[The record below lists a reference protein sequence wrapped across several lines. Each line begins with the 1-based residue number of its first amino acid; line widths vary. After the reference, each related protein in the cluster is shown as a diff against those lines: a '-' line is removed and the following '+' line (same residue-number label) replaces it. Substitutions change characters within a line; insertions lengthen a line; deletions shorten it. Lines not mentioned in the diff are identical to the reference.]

1 MNYTR
6 ERKIIIMMHNDKIE
20 EKLKTLPDNPGVY
33 LMKNSNGKIIYVGKA
48 VVLKNRVRQ
57 YFRKTEKTA
66 RIEKMVS
73 LIHDFEYIITDT
85 EDEAL
90 ILECNLIKKY
100 KPKFNVLLK
109 DDKTYPYIKVGEK
122 NGRPL
127 IQLTRNLVKDGS
139 KYYGPYPSVWSAKE
153 MIKYIK
159 DIYMSIL
166 NRPFLDETLKNE
178 EKEKIYQEIECYLG
192 NIDKD
197 IKKLKEQME
206 KASDNQEFERAIE
219 LRDRITNLERA
230 GKKQKVSNFLH
241 KSIDV
246 IGIAGNNLETHLT
259 IFEVRGSNLDN
270 KKTIILKDTEDIEQ
284 EEIIENYIM
293 QTYGASDN
301 TLDIPEKIMVKQI
314 LPHHNSLEKII
325 SEKIGNKVEIIVP
338 KKGEKLKFVELA
350 EQNSQISLKNSTRN
364 EEIILNELKQLLSLK
379 DIPRRIEM
387 YDISNISGDYTVA
400 GIATLINGKIS
411 KKDFRKFNIKET
423 IGQNDF
429 ASMKEIITRRLKHT
443 LDGKIGL
450 RKYSRY
456 DNSRWW
462 KRSAY

>member
-1 MNYTR
+1 MNYIR

-20 EKLKTLPDNPGVY
+20 EKLSTLPENPGVY

-122 NGRPL
+122 NGKPI

-178 EKEKIYQEIECYLG
+178 EKEKIY
-192 NIDKD
+192 
-197 IKKLKEQME
+197 
-206 KASDNQEFERAIE
+206 
-219 LRDRITNLERA
+219 
-230 GKKQKVSNFLH
+230 
-241 KSIDV
+241 
-246 IGIAGNNLETHLT
+246 
-259 IFEVRGSNLDN
+259 
-270 KKTIILKDTEDIEQ
+270 
-284 EEIIENYIM
+284 
-293 QTYGASDN
+293 
-301 TLDIPEKIMVKQI
+301 
-314 LPHHNSLEKII
+314 
-325 SEKIGNKVEIIVP
+325 
-338 KKGEKLKFVELA
+338 
-350 EQNSQISLKNSTRN
+350 
-364 EEIILNELKQLLSLK
+364 
-379 DIPRRIEM
+379 
-387 YDISNISGDYTVA
+387 
-400 GIATLINGKIS
+400 
-411 KKDFRKFNIKET
+411 
-423 IGQNDF
+423 
-429 ASMKEIITRRLKHT
+429 KEIKRVLS
-443 LDGKIGL
+443 
-450 RKYSRY
+450 RKY
-456 DNSRWW
+456 
-462 KRSAY
+462 

>member
-57 YFRKTEKTA
+57 YFRKIEKTA

-178 EKEKIYQEIECYLG
+178 EKEKIYQEI
-192 NIDKD
+192 K
-197 IKKLKEQME
+197 
-206 KASDNQEFERAIE
+206 R
-219 LRDRITNLERA
+219 
-230 GKKQKVSNFLH
+230 V
-241 KSIDV
+241 
-246 IGIAGNNLETHLT
+246 
-259 IFEVRGSNLDN
+259 
-270 KKTIILKDTEDIEQ
+270 
-284 EEIIENYIM
+284 
-293 QTYGASDN
+293 
-301 TLDIPEKIMVKQI
+301 
-314 LPHHNSLEKII
+314 
-325 SEKIGNKVEIIVP
+325 
-338 KKGEKLKFVELA
+338 
-350 EQNSQISLKNSTRN
+350 
-364 EEIILNELKQLLSLK
+364 LS
-379 DIPRRIEM
+379 
-387 YDISNISGDYTVA
+387 
-400 GIATLINGKIS
+400 
-411 KKDFRKFNIKET
+411 
-423 IGQNDF
+423 
-429 ASMKEIITRRLKHT
+429 
-443 LDGKIGL
+443 
-450 RKYSRY
+450 RKYR
-456 DNSRWW
+456 
-462 KRSAY
+462 

>member
-6 ERKIIIMMHNDKIE
+6 EREIIIMMHNDKIE

-178 EKEKIYQEIECYLG
+178 EKEKIYQEI
-192 NIDKD
+192 K
-197 IKKLKEQME
+197 
-206 KASDNQEFERAIE
+206 R
-219 LRDRITNLERA
+219 
-230 GKKQKVSNFLH
+230 V
-241 KSIDV
+241 
-246 IGIAGNNLETHLT
+246 
-259 IFEVRGSNLDN
+259 
-270 KKTIILKDTEDIEQ
+270 
-284 EEIIENYIM
+284 
-293 QTYGASDN
+293 
-301 TLDIPEKIMVKQI
+301 
-314 LPHHNSLEKII
+314 
-325 SEKIGNKVEIIVP
+325 
-338 KKGEKLKFVELA
+338 
-350 EQNSQISLKNSTRN
+350 
-364 EEIILNELKQLLSLK
+364 LS
-379 DIPRRIEM
+379 
-387 YDISNISGDYTVA
+387 
-400 GIATLINGKIS
+400 
-411 KKDFRKFNIKET
+411 
-423 IGQNDF
+423 
-429 ASMKEIITRRLKHT
+429 
-443 LDGKIGL
+443 
-450 RKYSRY
+450 RKYR
-456 DNSRWW
+456 
-462 KRSAY
+462 

>member
-1 MNYTR
+1 MNYIR

-57 YFRKTEKTA
+57 YFRKNEKTA

-122 NGRPL
+122 NGKPI

-166 NRPFLDETLKNE
+166 NRPFLDEDLKNE
-178 EKEKIYQEIECYLG
+178 EKEKIY
-192 NIDKD
+192 
-197 IKKLKEQME
+197 
-206 KASDNQEFERAIE
+206 
-219 LRDRITNLERA
+219 
-230 GKKQKVSNFLH
+230 
-241 KSIDV
+241 
-246 IGIAGNNLETHLT
+246 
-259 IFEVRGSNLDN
+259 
-270 KKTIILKDTEDIEQ
+270 
-284 EEIIENYIM
+284 
-293 QTYGASDN
+293 
-301 TLDIPEKIMVKQI
+301 
-314 LPHHNSLEKII
+314 
-325 SEKIGNKVEIIVP
+325 
-338 KKGEKLKFVELA
+338 
-350 EQNSQISLKNSTRN
+350 
-364 EEIILNELKQLLSLK
+364 
-379 DIPRRIEM
+379 
-387 YDISNISGDYTVA
+387 
-400 GIATLINGKIS
+400 
-411 KKDFRKFNIKET
+411 
-423 IGQNDF
+423 
-429 ASMKEIITRRLKHT
+429 KEIKRVLS
-443 LDGKIGL
+443 
-450 RKYSRY
+450 RKY
-456 DNSRWW
+456 
-462 KRSAY
+462 

>member
-20 EKLKTLPDNPGVY
+20 EKLSTLPENPGVY

-48 VVLKNRVRQ
+48 VILKNRVRQ

-90 ILECNLIKKY
+90 ILECTLIKKY

-122 NGRPL
+122 NGKPI

-178 EKEKIYQEIECYLG
+178 EKEKIY
-192 NIDKD
+192 
-197 IKKLKEQME
+197 
-206 KASDNQEFERAIE
+206 
-219 LRDRITNLERA
+219 
-230 GKKQKVSNFLH
+230 
-241 KSIDV
+241 
-246 IGIAGNNLETHLT
+246 
-259 IFEVRGSNLDN
+259 
-270 KKTIILKDTEDIEQ
+270 
-284 EEIIENYIM
+284 
-293 QTYGASDN
+293 
-301 TLDIPEKIMVKQI
+301 
-314 LPHHNSLEKII
+314 
-325 SEKIGNKVEIIVP
+325 
-338 KKGEKLKFVELA
+338 
-350 EQNSQISLKNSTRN
+350 
-364 EEIILNELKQLLSLK
+364 
-379 DIPRRIEM
+379 
-387 YDISNISGDYTVA
+387 
-400 GIATLINGKIS
+400 
-411 KKDFRKFNIKET
+411 
-423 IGQNDF
+423 
-429 ASMKEIITRRLKHT
+429 KEIKRVLS
-443 LDGKIGL
+443 
-450 RKYSRY
+450 RKY
-456 DNSRWW
+456 
-462 KRSAY
+462 

>member
-127 IQLTRNLVKDGS
+127 IQLTRNLVKDGN

-166 NRPFLDETLKNE
+166 NRPFLDENLKNE
-178 EKEKIYQEIECYLG
+178 EKEKIYQEI
-192 NIDKD
+192 K
-197 IKKLKEQME
+197 
-206 KASDNQEFERAIE
+206 R
-219 LRDRITNLERA
+219 
-230 GKKQKVSNFLH
+230 V
-241 KSIDV
+241 
-246 IGIAGNNLETHLT
+246 
-259 IFEVRGSNLDN
+259 
-270 KKTIILKDTEDIEQ
+270 
-284 EEIIENYIM
+284 
-293 QTYGASDN
+293 
-301 TLDIPEKIMVKQI
+301 
-314 LPHHNSLEKII
+314 
-325 SEKIGNKVEIIVP
+325 
-338 KKGEKLKFVELA
+338 
-350 EQNSQISLKNSTRN
+350 
-364 EEIILNELKQLLSLK
+364 LS
-379 DIPRRIEM
+379 
-387 YDISNISGDYTVA
+387 
-400 GIATLINGKIS
+400 
-411 KKDFRKFNIKET
+411 
-423 IGQNDF
+423 
-429 ASMKEIITRRLKHT
+429 
-443 LDGKIGL
+443 
-450 RKYSRY
+450 RKYR
-456 DNSRWW
+456 
-462 KRSAY
+462 

>member
-1 MNYTR
+1 MNYIR

-20 EKLKTLPDNPGVY
+20 EKLSTLPENPGVY

-48 VVLKNRVRQ
+48 VILKNRVRQ

-122 NGRPL
+122 NGKPM

-178 EKEKIYQEIECYLG
+178 EKEKIY
-192 NIDKD
+192 
-197 IKKLKEQME
+197 
-206 KASDNQEFERAIE
+206 
-219 LRDRITNLERA
+219 
-230 GKKQKVSNFLH
+230 
-241 KSIDV
+241 
-246 IGIAGNNLETHLT
+246 
-259 IFEVRGSNLDN
+259 
-270 KKTIILKDTEDIEQ
+270 
-284 EEIIENYIM
+284 
-293 QTYGASDN
+293 
-301 TLDIPEKIMVKQI
+301 
-314 LPHHNSLEKII
+314 
-325 SEKIGNKVEIIVP
+325 
-338 KKGEKLKFVELA
+338 
-350 EQNSQISLKNSTRN
+350 
-364 EEIILNELKQLLSLK
+364 
-379 DIPRRIEM
+379 
-387 YDISNISGDYTVA
+387 
-400 GIATLINGKIS
+400 
-411 KKDFRKFNIKET
+411 
-423 IGQNDF
+423 
-429 ASMKEIITRRLKHT
+429 KEIKRVLS
-443 LDGKIGL
+443 
-450 RKYSRY
+450 RKY
-456 DNSRWW
+456 
-462 KRSAY
+462 

>member
-20 EKLKTLPDNPGVY
+20 EKLSTLPENPGVY

-48 VVLKNRVRQ
+48 VILKNRVRQ

-122 NGRPL
+122 NGKPI

-178 EKEKIYQEIECYLG
+178 EKEKIY
-192 NIDKD
+192 
-197 IKKLKEQME
+197 
-206 KASDNQEFERAIE
+206 
-219 LRDRITNLERA
+219 
-230 GKKQKVSNFLH
+230 
-241 KSIDV
+241 
-246 IGIAGNNLETHLT
+246 
-259 IFEVRGSNLDN
+259 
-270 KKTIILKDTEDIEQ
+270 
-284 EEIIENYIM
+284 
-293 QTYGASDN
+293 
-301 TLDIPEKIMVKQI
+301 
-314 LPHHNSLEKII
+314 
-325 SEKIGNKVEIIVP
+325 
-338 KKGEKLKFVELA
+338 
-350 EQNSQISLKNSTRN
+350 
-364 EEIILNELKQLLSLK
+364 
-379 DIPRRIEM
+379 
-387 YDISNISGDYTVA
+387 
-400 GIATLINGKIS
+400 
-411 KKDFRKFNIKET
+411 
-423 IGQNDF
+423 
-429 ASMKEIITRRLKHT
+429 KEIKRVLS
-443 LDGKIGL
+443 
-450 RKYSRY
+450 RKY
-456 DNSRWW
+456 
-462 KRSAY
+462 

>member
-1 MNYTR
+1 MNYIR

-20 EKLKTLPDNPGVY
+20 EKLSTLPENPGVY

-48 VVLKNRVRQ
+48 VILKNRVRQ

-122 NGRPL
+122 NGKPI

-178 EKEKIYQEIECYLG
+178 EKEKIY
-192 NIDKD
+192 
-197 IKKLKEQME
+197 
-206 KASDNQEFERAIE
+206 
-219 LRDRITNLERA
+219 
-230 GKKQKVSNFLH
+230 
-241 KSIDV
+241 
-246 IGIAGNNLETHLT
+246 
-259 IFEVRGSNLDN
+259 
-270 KKTIILKDTEDIEQ
+270 
-284 EEIIENYIM
+284 
-293 QTYGASDN
+293 
-301 TLDIPEKIMVKQI
+301 
-314 LPHHNSLEKII
+314 
-325 SEKIGNKVEIIVP
+325 
-338 KKGEKLKFVELA
+338 
-350 EQNSQISLKNSTRN
+350 
-364 EEIILNELKQLLSLK
+364 
-379 DIPRRIEM
+379 
-387 YDISNISGDYTVA
+387 
-400 GIATLINGKIS
+400 
-411 KKDFRKFNIKET
+411 
-423 IGQNDF
+423 
-429 ASMKEIITRRLKHT
+429 KEIKRVLS
-443 LDGKIGL
+443 
-450 RKYSRY
+450 RKY
-456 DNSRWW
+456 
-462 KRSAY
+462 

>member
-166 NRPFLDETLKNE
+166 NRPFLDESLKKE
-178 EKEKIYQEIECYLG
+178 EKEKIYQEI
-192 NIDKD
+192 K
-197 IKKLKEQME
+197 
-206 KASDNQEFERAIE
+206 R
-219 LRDRITNLERA
+219 
-230 GKKQKVSNFLH
+230 V
-241 KSIDV
+241 
-246 IGIAGNNLETHLT
+246 
-259 IFEVRGSNLDN
+259 
-270 KKTIILKDTEDIEQ
+270 
-284 EEIIENYIM
+284 
-293 QTYGASDN
+293 
-301 TLDIPEKIMVKQI
+301 
-314 LPHHNSLEKII
+314 
-325 SEKIGNKVEIIVP
+325 
-338 KKGEKLKFVELA
+338 
-350 EQNSQISLKNSTRN
+350 
-364 EEIILNELKQLLSLK
+364 LS
-379 DIPRRIEM
+379 
-387 YDISNISGDYTVA
+387 
-400 GIATLINGKIS
+400 
-411 KKDFRKFNIKET
+411 
-423 IGQNDF
+423 
-429 ASMKEIITRRLKHT
+429 
-443 LDGKIGL
+443 
-450 RKYSRY
+450 RKY
-456 DNSRWW
+456 
-462 KRSAY
+462 

>member
-6 ERKIIIMMHNDKIE
+6 ERKIIIMMHNDDKIE

-48 VVLKNRVRQ
+48 VILKNRVRQ
-57 YFRKTEKTA
+57 YFRKNEKTA

-122 NGRPL
+122 NGKPI

-178 EKEKIYQEIECYLG
+178 EKEKIY
-192 NIDKD
+192 
-197 IKKLKEQME
+197 
-206 KASDNQEFERAIE
+206 
-219 LRDRITNLERA
+219 
-230 GKKQKVSNFLH
+230 
-241 KSIDV
+241 
-246 IGIAGNNLETHLT
+246 
-259 IFEVRGSNLDN
+259 
-270 KKTIILKDTEDIEQ
+270 
-284 EEIIENYIM
+284 
-293 QTYGASDN
+293 
-301 TLDIPEKIMVKQI
+301 
-314 LPHHNSLEKII
+314 
-325 SEKIGNKVEIIVP
+325 
-338 KKGEKLKFVELA
+338 
-350 EQNSQISLKNSTRN
+350 
-364 EEIILNELKQLLSLK
+364 
-379 DIPRRIEM
+379 
-387 YDISNISGDYTVA
+387 
-400 GIATLINGKIS
+400 
-411 KKDFRKFNIKET
+411 
-423 IGQNDF
+423 
-429 ASMKEIITRRLKHT
+429 KEIKRVLS
-443 LDGKIGL
+443 
-450 RKYSRY
+450 RKY
-456 DNSRWW
+456 
-462 KRSAY
+462 

>member
-122 NGRPL
+122 NSKPI

-178 EKEKIYQEIECYLG
+178 EKEKIY
-192 NIDKD
+192 
-197 IKKLKEQME
+197 
-206 KASDNQEFERAIE
+206 
-219 LRDRITNLERA
+219 
-230 GKKQKVSNFLH
+230 
-241 KSIDV
+241 
-246 IGIAGNNLETHLT
+246 
-259 IFEVRGSNLDN
+259 
-270 KKTIILKDTEDIEQ
+270 
-284 EEIIENYIM
+284 
-293 QTYGASDN
+293 
-301 TLDIPEKIMVKQI
+301 
-314 LPHHNSLEKII
+314 
-325 SEKIGNKVEIIVP
+325 
-338 KKGEKLKFVELA
+338 
-350 EQNSQISLKNSTRN
+350 
-364 EEIILNELKQLLSLK
+364 
-379 DIPRRIEM
+379 
-387 YDISNISGDYTVA
+387 
-400 GIATLINGKIS
+400 
-411 KKDFRKFNIKET
+411 
-423 IGQNDF
+423 
-429 ASMKEIITRRLKHT
+429 KEIKRVLS
-443 LDGKIGL
+443 
-450 RKYSRY
+450 RKY
-456 DNSRWW
+456 
-462 KRSAY
+462 

>member
-6 ERKIIIMMHNDKIE
+6 ERKIIIMMHNDDKIE

-48 VVLKNRVRQ
+48 VILKNRVRQ

-122 NGRPL
+122 NGKPI

-178 EKEKIYQEIECYLG
+178 EKEKIY
-192 NIDKD
+192 
-197 IKKLKEQME
+197 
-206 KASDNQEFERAIE
+206 
-219 LRDRITNLERA
+219 
-230 GKKQKVSNFLH
+230 
-241 KSIDV
+241 
-246 IGIAGNNLETHLT
+246 
-259 IFEVRGSNLDN
+259 
-270 KKTIILKDTEDIEQ
+270 
-284 EEIIENYIM
+284 
-293 QTYGASDN
+293 
-301 TLDIPEKIMVKQI
+301 
-314 LPHHNSLEKII
+314 
-325 SEKIGNKVEIIVP
+325 
-338 KKGEKLKFVELA
+338 
-350 EQNSQISLKNSTRN
+350 
-364 EEIILNELKQLLSLK
+364 
-379 DIPRRIEM
+379 
-387 YDISNISGDYTVA
+387 
-400 GIATLINGKIS
+400 
-411 KKDFRKFNIKET
+411 
-423 IGQNDF
+423 
-429 ASMKEIITRRLKHT
+429 KEIKRVLS
-443 LDGKIGL
+443 
-450 RKYSRY
+450 RKYR
-456 DNSRWW
+456 
-462 KRSAY
+462 

>member
-20 EKLKTLPDNPGVY
+20 EKLSTLPENPGVY

-90 ILECNLIKKY
+90 ILECTLIKKY

-166 NRPFLDETLKNE
+166 NRPFLDESLKKE
-178 EKEKIYQEIECYLG
+178 EKEKIYQEI
-192 NIDKD
+192 K
-197 IKKLKEQME
+197 
-206 KASDNQEFERAIE
+206 R
-219 LRDRITNLERA
+219 
-230 GKKQKVSNFLH
+230 V
-241 KSIDV
+241 
-246 IGIAGNNLETHLT
+246 
-259 IFEVRGSNLDN
+259 
-270 KKTIILKDTEDIEQ
+270 
-284 EEIIENYIM
+284 
-293 QTYGASDN
+293 
-301 TLDIPEKIMVKQI
+301 
-314 LPHHNSLEKII
+314 
-325 SEKIGNKVEIIVP
+325 
-338 KKGEKLKFVELA
+338 
-350 EQNSQISLKNSTRN
+350 
-364 EEIILNELKQLLSLK
+364 LS
-379 DIPRRIEM
+379 
-387 YDISNISGDYTVA
+387 
-400 GIATLINGKIS
+400 
-411 KKDFRKFNIKET
+411 
-423 IGQNDF
+423 
-429 ASMKEIITRRLKHT
+429 
-443 LDGKIGL
+443 
-450 RKYSRY
+450 RKY
-456 DNSRWW
+456 
-462 KRSAY
+462 

>member
-127 IQLTRNLVKDGS
+127 IQLTRNLLKDGS
-139 KYYGPYPSVWSAKE
+139 QYYGPYPSVWSAKE

-178 EKEKIYQEIECYLG
+178 EKEKIYQEI
-192 NIDKD
+192 K
-197 IKKLKEQME
+197 
-206 KASDNQEFERAIE
+206 R
-219 LRDRITNLERA
+219 
-230 GKKQKVSNFLH
+230 V
-241 KSIDV
+241 
-246 IGIAGNNLETHLT
+246 
-259 IFEVRGSNLDN
+259 
-270 KKTIILKDTEDIEQ
+270 
-284 EEIIENYIM
+284 
-293 QTYGASDN
+293 
-301 TLDIPEKIMVKQI
+301 
-314 LPHHNSLEKII
+314 
-325 SEKIGNKVEIIVP
+325 
-338 KKGEKLKFVELA
+338 
-350 EQNSQISLKNSTRN
+350 
-364 EEIILNELKQLLSLK
+364 LS
-379 DIPRRIEM
+379 
-387 YDISNISGDYTVA
+387 
-400 GIATLINGKIS
+400 
-411 KKDFRKFNIKET
+411 RKH
-423 IGQNDF
+423 
-429 ASMKEIITRRLKHT
+429 R
-443 LDGKIGL
+443 
-450 RKYSRY
+450 
-456 DNSRWW
+456 
-462 KRSAY
+462 

>member
-122 NGRPL
+122 NVKPI

-178 EKEKIYQEIECYLG
+178 EKEKIY
-192 NIDKD
+192 
-197 IKKLKEQME
+197 
-206 KASDNQEFERAIE
+206 
-219 LRDRITNLERA
+219 
-230 GKKQKVSNFLH
+230 
-241 KSIDV
+241 
-246 IGIAGNNLETHLT
+246 
-259 IFEVRGSNLDN
+259 
-270 KKTIILKDTEDIEQ
+270 
-284 EEIIENYIM
+284 
-293 QTYGASDN
+293 
-301 TLDIPEKIMVKQI
+301 
-314 LPHHNSLEKII
+314 
-325 SEKIGNKVEIIVP
+325 
-338 KKGEKLKFVELA
+338 
-350 EQNSQISLKNSTRN
+350 
-364 EEIILNELKQLLSLK
+364 
-379 DIPRRIEM
+379 
-387 YDISNISGDYTVA
+387 
-400 GIATLINGKIS
+400 
-411 KKDFRKFNIKET
+411 
-423 IGQNDF
+423 
-429 ASMKEIITRRLKHT
+429 KEIKRVLS
-443 LDGKIGL
+443 
-450 RKYSRY
+450 RKY
-456 DNSRWW
+456 
-462 KRSAY
+462 

>member
-1 MNYTR
+1 MNYIR

-73 LIHDFEYIITDT
+73 LIYDFEYIITDT

-166 NRPFLDETLKNE
+166 NRPFLDESLKKE
-178 EKEKIYQEIECYLG
+178 EKEKIYQEI
-192 NIDKD
+192 K
-197 IKKLKEQME
+197 
-206 KASDNQEFERAIE
+206 R
-219 LRDRITNLERA
+219 
-230 GKKQKVSNFLH
+230 V
-241 KSIDV
+241 
-246 IGIAGNNLETHLT
+246 
-259 IFEVRGSNLDN
+259 
-270 KKTIILKDTEDIEQ
+270 
-284 EEIIENYIM
+284 
-293 QTYGASDN
+293 
-301 TLDIPEKIMVKQI
+301 
-314 LPHHNSLEKII
+314 
-325 SEKIGNKVEIIVP
+325 
-338 KKGEKLKFVELA
+338 
-350 EQNSQISLKNSTRN
+350 
-364 EEIILNELKQLLSLK
+364 LS
-379 DIPRRIEM
+379 
-387 YDISNISGDYTVA
+387 
-400 GIATLINGKIS
+400 
-411 KKDFRKFNIKET
+411 
-423 IGQNDF
+423 
-429 ASMKEIITRRLKHT
+429 
-443 LDGKIGL
+443 
-450 RKYSRY
+450 RKY
-456 DNSRWW
+456 
-462 KRSAY
+462 

>member
-20 EKLKTLPDNPGVY
+20 EKLKILPDNPGVY

-178 EKEKIYQEIECYLG
+178 EKEKIYQEI
-192 NIDKD
+192 K
-197 IKKLKEQME
+197 
-206 KASDNQEFERAIE
+206 R
-219 LRDRITNLERA
+219 
-230 GKKQKVSNFLH
+230 V
-241 KSIDV
+241 
-246 IGIAGNNLETHLT
+246 
-259 IFEVRGSNLDN
+259 
-270 KKTIILKDTEDIEQ
+270 
-284 EEIIENYIM
+284 
-293 QTYGASDN
+293 
-301 TLDIPEKIMVKQI
+301 
-314 LPHHNSLEKII
+314 
-325 SEKIGNKVEIIVP
+325 
-338 KKGEKLKFVELA
+338 
-350 EQNSQISLKNSTRN
+350 
-364 EEIILNELKQLLSLK
+364 LS
-379 DIPRRIEM
+379 
-387 YDISNISGDYTVA
+387 
-400 GIATLINGKIS
+400 
-411 KKDFRKFNIKET
+411 
-423 IGQNDF
+423 
-429 ASMKEIITRRLKHT
+429 
-443 LDGKIGL
+443 
-450 RKYSRY
+450 RKYR
-456 DNSRWW
+456 
-462 KRSAY
+462 

>member
-178 EKEKIYQEIECYLG
+178 EKEKIY
-192 NIDKD
+192 
-197 IKKLKEQME
+197 
-206 KASDNQEFERAIE
+206 
-219 LRDRITNLERA
+219 
-230 GKKQKVSNFLH
+230 
-241 KSIDV
+241 
-246 IGIAGNNLETHLT
+246 
-259 IFEVRGSNLDN
+259 
-270 KKTIILKDTEDIEQ
+270 
-284 EEIIENYIM
+284 
-293 QTYGASDN
+293 
-301 TLDIPEKIMVKQI
+301 
-314 LPHHNSLEKII
+314 
-325 SEKIGNKVEIIVP
+325 
-338 KKGEKLKFVELA
+338 
-350 EQNSQISLKNSTRN
+350 
-364 EEIILNELKQLLSLK
+364 
-379 DIPRRIEM
+379 
-387 YDISNISGDYTVA
+387 
-400 GIATLINGKIS
+400 
-411 KKDFRKFNIKET
+411 
-423 IGQNDF
+423 
-429 ASMKEIITRRLKHT
+429 KEIKRVLS
-443 LDGKIGL
+443 
-450 RKYSRY
+450 RKY
-456 DNSRWW
+456 
-462 KRSAY
+462 

>member
-6 ERKIIIMMHNDKIE
+6 ERKIIIMMHNDKTE

-178 EKEKIYQEIECYLG
+178 EKEKIYQEI
-192 NIDKD
+192 K
-197 IKKLKEQME
+197 
-206 KASDNQEFERAIE
+206 R
-219 LRDRITNLERA
+219 
-230 GKKQKVSNFLH
+230 V
-241 KSIDV
+241 
-246 IGIAGNNLETHLT
+246 
-259 IFEVRGSNLDN
+259 
-270 KKTIILKDTEDIEQ
+270 
-284 EEIIENYIM
+284 
-293 QTYGASDN
+293 
-301 TLDIPEKIMVKQI
+301 
-314 LPHHNSLEKII
+314 
-325 SEKIGNKVEIIVP
+325 
-338 KKGEKLKFVELA
+338 
-350 EQNSQISLKNSTRN
+350 
-364 EEIILNELKQLLSLK
+364 LS
-379 DIPRRIEM
+379 
-387 YDISNISGDYTVA
+387 
-400 GIATLINGKIS
+400 
-411 KKDFRKFNIKET
+411 
-423 IGQNDF
+423 
-429 ASMKEIITRRLKHT
+429 
-443 LDGKIGL
+443 
-450 RKYSRY
+450 RKYR
-456 DNSRWW
+456 
-462 KRSAY
+462 

>member
-1 MNYTR
+1 MNYIR

-20 EKLKTLPDNPGVY
+20 QKLKTLPDNPGVY

-178 EKEKIYQEIECYLG
+178 EKEKIYQEI
-192 NIDKD
+192 K
-197 IKKLKEQME
+197 
-206 KASDNQEFERAIE
+206 R
-219 LRDRITNLERA
+219 
-230 GKKQKVSNFLH
+230 V
-241 KSIDV
+241 
-246 IGIAGNNLETHLT
+246 
-259 IFEVRGSNLDN
+259 
-270 KKTIILKDTEDIEQ
+270 
-284 EEIIENYIM
+284 
-293 QTYGASDN
+293 
-301 TLDIPEKIMVKQI
+301 
-314 LPHHNSLEKII
+314 
-325 SEKIGNKVEIIVP
+325 
-338 KKGEKLKFVELA
+338 
-350 EQNSQISLKNSTRN
+350 
-364 EEIILNELKQLLSLK
+364 LS
-379 DIPRRIEM
+379 
-387 YDISNISGDYTVA
+387 
-400 GIATLINGKIS
+400 
-411 KKDFRKFNIKET
+411 
-423 IGQNDF
+423 
-429 ASMKEIITRRLKHT
+429 
-443 LDGKIGL
+443 
-450 RKYSRY
+450 RKYR
-456 DNSRWW
+456 
-462 KRSAY
+462 

>member
-6 ERKIIIMMHNDKIE
+6 ERKIIIMMHNDDKIE

-48 VVLKNRVRQ
+48 VILKNRVRQ

-122 NGRPL
+122 NGKPI

-178 EKEKIYQEIECYLG
+178 EKEKIY
-192 NIDKD
+192 
-197 IKKLKEQME
+197 
-206 KASDNQEFERAIE
+206 
-219 LRDRITNLERA
+219 
-230 GKKQKVSNFLH
+230 
-241 KSIDV
+241 
-246 IGIAGNNLETHLT
+246 
-259 IFEVRGSNLDN
+259 
-270 KKTIILKDTEDIEQ
+270 
-284 EEIIENYIM
+284 
-293 QTYGASDN
+293 
-301 TLDIPEKIMVKQI
+301 
-314 LPHHNSLEKII
+314 
-325 SEKIGNKVEIIVP
+325 
-338 KKGEKLKFVELA
+338 
-350 EQNSQISLKNSTRN
+350 
-364 EEIILNELKQLLSLK
+364 
-379 DIPRRIEM
+379 
-387 YDISNISGDYTVA
+387 
-400 GIATLINGKIS
+400 
-411 KKDFRKFNIKET
+411 
-423 IGQNDF
+423 
-429 ASMKEIITRRLKHT
+429 KEIKRVLS
-443 LDGKIGL
+443 
-450 RKYSRY
+450 RKY
-456 DNSRWW
+456 
-462 KRSAY
+462 

>member
-166 NRPFLDETLKNE
+166 NRPFLDENLKNE
-178 EKEKIYQEIECYLG
+178 EKEKIY
-192 NIDKD
+192 
-197 IKKLKEQME
+197 
-206 KASDNQEFERAIE
+206 
-219 LRDRITNLERA
+219 
-230 GKKQKVSNFLH
+230 
-241 KSIDV
+241 
-246 IGIAGNNLETHLT
+246 
-259 IFEVRGSNLDN
+259 
-270 KKTIILKDTEDIEQ
+270 
-284 EEIIENYIM
+284 
-293 QTYGASDN
+293 
-301 TLDIPEKIMVKQI
+301 
-314 LPHHNSLEKII
+314 
-325 SEKIGNKVEIIVP
+325 
-338 KKGEKLKFVELA
+338 
-350 EQNSQISLKNSTRN
+350 
-364 EEIILNELKQLLSLK
+364 
-379 DIPRRIEM
+379 
-387 YDISNISGDYTVA
+387 
-400 GIATLINGKIS
+400 
-411 KKDFRKFNIKET
+411 
-423 IGQNDF
+423 
-429 ASMKEIITRRLKHT
+429 KEIKRVLSRKYRKRYKKIKRA
-443 LDGKIGL
+443 DGK
-450 RKYSRY
+450 S
-456 DNSRWW
+456 
-462 KRSAY
+462 

>member
-178 EKEKIYQEIECYLG
+178 EKEKIYQEI
-192 NIDKD
+192 K
-197 IKKLKEQME
+197 
-206 KASDNQEFERAIE
+206 R
-219 LRDRITNLERA
+219 
-230 GKKQKVSNFLH
+230 V
-241 KSIDV
+241 
-246 IGIAGNNLETHLT
+246 
-259 IFEVRGSNLDN
+259 
-270 KKTIILKDTEDIEQ
+270 
-284 EEIIENYIM
+284 
-293 QTYGASDN
+293 
-301 TLDIPEKIMVKQI
+301 
-314 LPHHNSLEKII
+314 
-325 SEKIGNKVEIIVP
+325 
-338 KKGEKLKFVELA
+338 
-350 EQNSQISLKNSTRN
+350 
-364 EEIILNELKQLLSLK
+364 LS
-379 DIPRRIEM
+379 
-387 YDISNISGDYTVA
+387 
-400 GIATLINGKIS
+400 
-411 KKDFRKFNIKET
+411 RKH
-423 IGQNDF
+423 
-429 ASMKEIITRRLKHT
+429 R
-443 LDGKIGL
+443 
-450 RKYSRY
+450 
-456 DNSRWW
+456 
-462 KRSAY
+462 

>member
-1 MNYTR
+1 
-6 ERKIIIMMHNDKIE
+6 MHNDKIE

-178 EKEKIYQEIECYLG
+178 EKEKIYQEIKRVLSRKYR
-192 NIDKD
+192 KRYKK
-197 IKKLKEQME
+197 IK
-206 KASDNQEFERAIE
+206 RA
-219 LRDRITNLERA
+219 
-230 GKKQKVSNFLH
+230 
-241 KSIDV
+241 
-246 IGIAGNNLETHLT
+246 
-259 IFEVRGSNLDN
+259 
-270 KKTIILKDTEDIEQ
+270 
-284 EEIIENYIM
+284 
-293 QTYGASDN
+293 
-301 TLDIPEKIMVKQI
+301 
-314 LPHHNSLEKII
+314 
-325 SEKIGNKVEIIVP
+325 
-338 KKGEKLKFVELA
+338 
-350 EQNSQISLKNSTRN
+350 
-364 EEIILNELKQLLSLK
+364 
-379 DIPRRIEM
+379 
-387 YDISNISGDYTVA
+387 
-400 GIATLINGKIS
+400 
-411 KKDFRKFNIKET
+411 
-423 IGQNDF
+423 
-429 ASMKEIITRRLKHT
+429 
-443 LDGKIGL
+443 DGK
-450 RKYSRY
+450 S
-456 DNSRWW
+456 
-462 KRSAY
+462 

>member
-1 MNYTR
+1 MNYIR

-20 EKLKTLPDNPGVY
+20 EKLSTLPENPGVY

-57 YFRKTEKTA
+57 YFRKNEKTA

-122 NGRPL
+122 NGKPI

-178 EKEKIYQEIECYLG
+178 EKEKIY
-192 NIDKD
+192 
-197 IKKLKEQME
+197 
-206 KASDNQEFERAIE
+206 
-219 LRDRITNLERA
+219 
-230 GKKQKVSNFLH
+230 
-241 KSIDV
+241 
-246 IGIAGNNLETHLT
+246 
-259 IFEVRGSNLDN
+259 
-270 KKTIILKDTEDIEQ
+270 
-284 EEIIENYIM
+284 
-293 QTYGASDN
+293 
-301 TLDIPEKIMVKQI
+301 
-314 LPHHNSLEKII
+314 
-325 SEKIGNKVEIIVP
+325 
-338 KKGEKLKFVELA
+338 
-350 EQNSQISLKNSTRN
+350 
-364 EEIILNELKQLLSLK
+364 
-379 DIPRRIEM
+379 
-387 YDISNISGDYTVA
+387 
-400 GIATLINGKIS
+400 
-411 KKDFRKFNIKET
+411 
-423 IGQNDF
+423 
-429 ASMKEIITRRLKHT
+429 KEIKRVLS
-443 LDGKIGL
+443 
-450 RKYSRY
+450 RKY
-456 DNSRWW
+456 
-462 KRSAY
+462 

>member
-1 MNYTR
+1 
-6 ERKIIIMMHNDKIE
+6 MHNDKIE
-20 EKLKTLPDNPGVY
+20 EKLSTLPENPGVY

-57 YFRKTEKTA
+57 YFRKNEKTA

-122 NGRPL
+122 NGKPI

-178 EKEKIYQEIECYLG
+178 EKEK
-192 NIDKD
+192 
-197 IKKLKEQME
+197 ME
-206 KASDNQEFERAIE
+206 LASNNQEFEKAIE
-219 LRDRITNLERA
+219 LRDKIINLERA

-241 KSIDV
+241 KSIDI
-246 IGIAGNNLETHLT
+246 IGIARNNIEIHLT

-270 KKTIILKDTEDIEQ
+270 KKTIILKDVEDIEE

-301 TLDIPEKIMVKQI
+301 ILDIPEKIMLRQI
-314 LPHHNSLEKII
+314 LPHHDILEKII
-325 SEKIGNKVEIIVP
+325 SEKIGHKVEIIVP

-350 EQNSQISLKNSTRN
+350 EQNSQISLKNATRN
-364 EEIILNELKQLLSLK
+364 EEIILNELKKILSLR

-400 GIATLINGKIS
+400 GMAVLINGKIS

-443 LDGKIGL
+443 LDGKVGL
-450 RKYSRY
+450 R
-456 DNSRWW
+456 
-462 KRSAY
+462 

>member
-6 ERKIIIMMHNDKIE
+6 ERKIVIMMHNDKIE

-178 EKEKIYQEIECYLG
+178 EKEKIYQEI
-192 NIDKD
+192 K
-197 IKKLKEQME
+197 
-206 KASDNQEFERAIE
+206 R
-219 LRDRITNLERA
+219 
-230 GKKQKVSNFLH
+230 V
-241 KSIDV
+241 
-246 IGIAGNNLETHLT
+246 
-259 IFEVRGSNLDN
+259 
-270 KKTIILKDTEDIEQ
+270 
-284 EEIIENYIM
+284 
-293 QTYGASDN
+293 
-301 TLDIPEKIMVKQI
+301 
-314 LPHHNSLEKII
+314 
-325 SEKIGNKVEIIVP
+325 
-338 KKGEKLKFVELA
+338 
-350 EQNSQISLKNSTRN
+350 
-364 EEIILNELKQLLSLK
+364 LS
-379 DIPRRIEM
+379 
-387 YDISNISGDYTVA
+387 
-400 GIATLINGKIS
+400 
-411 KKDFRKFNIKET
+411 
-423 IGQNDF
+423 
-429 ASMKEIITRRLKHT
+429 
-443 LDGKIGL
+443 
-450 RKYSRY
+450 RKYR
-456 DNSRWW
+456 
-462 KRSAY
+462 

>member
-139 KYYGPYPSVWSAKE
+139 KYYGPYPSAWSAKE

-178 EKEKIYQEIECYLG
+178 EKEKIYQEI
-192 NIDKD
+192 K
-197 IKKLKEQME
+197 
-206 KASDNQEFERAIE
+206 R
-219 LRDRITNLERA
+219 
-230 GKKQKVSNFLH
+230 V
-241 KSIDV
+241 
-246 IGIAGNNLETHLT
+246 
-259 IFEVRGSNLDN
+259 
-270 KKTIILKDTEDIEQ
+270 
-284 EEIIENYIM
+284 
-293 QTYGASDN
+293 
-301 TLDIPEKIMVKQI
+301 
-314 LPHHNSLEKII
+314 
-325 SEKIGNKVEIIVP
+325 
-338 KKGEKLKFVELA
+338 
-350 EQNSQISLKNSTRN
+350 
-364 EEIILNELKQLLSLK
+364 LS
-379 DIPRRIEM
+379 
-387 YDISNISGDYTVA
+387 
-400 GIATLINGKIS
+400 
-411 KKDFRKFNIKET
+411 
-423 IGQNDF
+423 
-429 ASMKEIITRRLKHT
+429 
-443 LDGKIGL
+443 
-450 RKYSRY
+450 RKYR
-456 DNSRWW
+456 
-462 KRSAY
+462 